1 MASGA
6 DVQMP
11 QRTSLSNIPF
21 VKGPRIV
28 GGQRAHQGQFPY
40 QVSLRRNGY
49 HACGGAIIS
58 STMVLTAAHCV
69 AGWRVQS
76 LSIVAGSVNRHDE
89 VVTRRVRRVF
99 IHDGYLVLSNGT
111 PLHDMAVLALSVPLS
126 LGRNHVD
133 RVQLAIREMP
143 AGTSCT
149 VSGWGATEESNTW
162 LPDILNYVNVPTI
175 SLTDCARFFAMN
187 SALICAGDVEVGG
200 IDACQGDSGG
210 PMVCSGLLI
219 GVVSYGRGCGKPRSP
234 GVYSSVPY
242 YSSWINAVLSSSNTL
257 LVTPLLPFLPLAMN
271 VISAAFP

>member
-1 MASGA
+1 MKSLPTVVVEASSNRNKHESGFWLRRSSS
-6 DVQMP
+6 DVSLPTRNGQWCRCSDATAHFAVEYSIR
-11 QRTSLSNIPF
+11 QRTKNSWRTTSS
-21 VKGPRIV
+21 PRTV
-28 GGQRAHQGQFPY
+28 PVSGVAEAKWLPRVWRCHHQQHDGAHSC
-40 QVSLRRNGY
+40 SLRCR
-49 HACGGAIIS
+49 
-58 STMVLTAAHCV
+58 
-69 AGWRVQS
+69 
-76 LSIVAGSVNRHDE
+76 
-89 VVTRRVRRVF
+89 
-99 IHDGYLVLSNGT
+99 
-111 PLHDMAVLALSVPLS
+111 LSVPLS